1 MILINQSYAINL
13 GHNGLVMLKVK
24 HDWVAHNGGQK
35 LKVES
40 PLEIH
45 ISNIF
50 QSQWNL

>member
-1 MILINQSYAINL
+1 MILIHQSYAINL

-35 LKVES
+35 LIVES
-40 PLEIH
+40 PLKVH

-50 QSQWNL
+50 QS